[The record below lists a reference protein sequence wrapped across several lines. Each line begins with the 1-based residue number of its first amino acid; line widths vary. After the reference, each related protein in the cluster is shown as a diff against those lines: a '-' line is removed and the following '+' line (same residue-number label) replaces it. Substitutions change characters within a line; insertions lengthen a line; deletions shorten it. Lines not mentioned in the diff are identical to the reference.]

1 MEAPVANIAPGVA
14 DQTNQWAQKQKIYFL
29 LPPLKMVNI
38 NVTDVKFWLLFFS
51 WLFPLFYTP
60 E

>member
-51 WLFPLFYTP
+51 
-60 E
+60 